1 MKKEMVSSSNT
12 SRSKIA
18 GLTFGL
24 KLEVMENF
32 EGESLNEHCVQ
43 YGQY

>member
-1 MKKEMVSSSNT
+1 MKKEMVSVSNT
-12 SRSKIA
+12 SRSEIA

-32 EGESLNEHCVQ
+32 EGES
-43 YGQY
+43 